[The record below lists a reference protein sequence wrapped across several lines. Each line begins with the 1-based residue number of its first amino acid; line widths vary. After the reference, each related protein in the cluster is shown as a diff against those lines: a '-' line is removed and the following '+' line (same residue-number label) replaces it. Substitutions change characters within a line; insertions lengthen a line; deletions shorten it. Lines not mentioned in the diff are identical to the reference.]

1 MPRSSRPITIT
12 LGELLDREE
21 AALDNRFR
29 KRVDHAFADPR
40 PSRPAARFSNDSA
53 IITPDGPRRSRM
65 SRSSVGFAGG
75 RRKHGLCLS
84 PHGGEPGLLV
94 ARQAG
99 RPVVVPQLDE
109 AGGGHLA
116 APGVEIEEA
125 AVATAA
131 EAFLVVPPRIRAEQD
146 ALRPQGAGEL
156 A

>member
-1 MPRSSRPITIT
+1 MPASHPPLLSRPGARRPGQWWRATRGS
-12 LGELLDREE
+12 LRFLRETFQRRLCRWPPE
-21 AALDNRFR
+21 AR
-29 KRVDHAFADPR
+29 
-40 PSRPAARFSNDSA
+40 
-53 IITPDGPRRSRM
+53 
-65 SRSSVGFAGG
+65 
-75 RRKHGLCLS
+75 LCLS

-109 AGGGHLA
+109 AGGSHLA